1 MKILKSG
8 TNISNKTLSIIFN
21 LIIPV
26 ALSFLFFVDSVSGTD
41 KILSIVFSFT
51 FPETLFDTSYDNM
64 KQDNSVEISQ
74 KLNSSVSATQSST
87 ISNINIPSDIYKL
100 IVDAEKKYSNS
111 SNDGKIIE
119 VDYSRQNATSEFN
132 GIYLRNTTL
141 NHKVNITDYINK
153 KVFADVNK
161 SQPSVLI
168 YHTHG
173 SESYELLDRGYYTNE
188 RSSISNN
195 TQENVIRVGEEI
207 CKVLEKNGYKTI
219 HDKTIYDEEYGG
231 AYDRSYENVKKILKE
246 NPSIQ
251 VVLDIHRG
259 TIYQKDGS
267 RIKPVTAIGD
277 RKNAQIQIISG
288 CEDGNVTDFPDWEKN
303 FTFALNLQ
311 KKLVDSNP
319 TIARPVHLC
328 SRKYNMDLM
337 PCALQIEIGTD
348 ANTLLEAVCSAEI
361 FAESLTALLKE
372 CEI

>member
-132 GIYLRNTTL
+132 GILIRNTTL

-153 KVFADVNK
+153 KVYADVNK

-231 AYDRSYENVKKILKE
+231 AYDRSYENVKRILKE

-277 RKNAQIQIISG
+277 RKNAQILIISG
-288 CEDGNVTDFPDWEKN
+288 CEAGNVTDFPVWEKN